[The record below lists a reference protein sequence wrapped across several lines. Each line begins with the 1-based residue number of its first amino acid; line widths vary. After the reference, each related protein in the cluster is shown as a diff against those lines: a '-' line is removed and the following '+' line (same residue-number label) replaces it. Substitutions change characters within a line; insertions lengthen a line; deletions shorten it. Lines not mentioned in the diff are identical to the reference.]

1 MLEIEFPP
9 GIQMMFDFLSLLA
22 INLKSILQV
31 ECLGNLSFCALRQ
44 LAYVCMLAPLIVVLV
59 CADQEWAVRVFVIPL
74 LLVGVAALRFAYV
87 RHTRPEA
94 AEDAAGNF
102 HSHVFGIVFIVYR
115 ASADAAQPCRASVS
129 LPCLRSWR
137 VQRGVLYVQLPHP

>member
-1 MLEIEFPP
+1 M
-9 GIQMMFDFLSLLA
+9 
-22 INLKSILQV
+22 
-31 ECLGNLSFCALRQ
+31 
-44 LAYVCMLAPLIVVLV
+44 
-59 CADQEWAVRVFVIPL
+59 RVFVIPL

-115 ASADAAQPCRASVS
+115 ASTDTAQLRLSSFS
-129 LPCLRSWR
+129 LPCLCSRR
-137 VQRGVLYVQLPHP
+137 LQRGVLDV

>member
-1 MLEIEFPP
+1 M
-9 GIQMMFDFLSLLA
+9 
-22 INLKSILQV
+22 
-31 ECLGNLSFCALRQ
+31 
-44 LAYVCMLAPLIVVLV
+44 
-59 CADQEWAVRVFVIPL
+59 RVFVIPL

-115 ASADAAQPCRASVS
+115 ASADTAQLWVASVS
-129 LPCLRSWR
+129 QPCLCSRRLQRS
-137 VQRGVLYVQLPHP
+137 VLYVQLPQPRR

>member
-1 MLEIEFPP
+1 MLEIEFPQ

-22 INLKSILQV
+22 INIKSILQV
-31 ECLGNLSFCALRQ
+31 ECLGDLSFCALFASGAFR
-44 LAYVCMLAPLIVVLV
+44 LSGSSAHSLPWLR
-59 CADQEWAVRVFVIPL
+59 ADQEWAVRVFVIPL

-115 ASADAAQPCRASVS
+115 ACPCH
-129 LPCLRSWR
+129 LLFYR
-137 VQRGVLYVQLPHP
+137 VD

>member
-1 MLEIEFPP
+1 M
-9 GIQMMFDFLSLLA
+9 
-22 INLKSILQV
+22 
-31 ECLGNLSFCALRQ
+31 R
-44 LAYVCMLAPLIVVLV
+44 
-59 CADQEWAVRVFVIPL
+59 ADQEWAVRVFVIPL

-115 ASADAAQPCRASVS
+115 ASADTALCLTSVS
-129 LPCLRSWR
+129 PSCVCSRRLQRS
-137 VQRGVLYVQLPHP
+137 VLYVQLPQSGWGY

>member
-1 MLEIEFPP
+1 M
-9 GIQMMFDFLSLLA
+9 
-22 INLKSILQV
+22 
-31 ECLGNLSFCALRQ
+31 
-44 LAYVCMLAPLIVVLV
+44 
-59 CADQEWAVRVFVIPL
+59 RVFVIPL

-115 ASADAAQPCRASVS
+115 ASTDTAQLCIASIS
-129 LPCLRSWR
+129 LPCLCSRR
-137 VQRGVLYVQLPHP
+137 VQRGVLYVQLPQPRRRY

>member
-1 MLEIEFPP
+1 M
-9 GIQMMFDFLSLLA
+9 
-22 INLKSILQV
+22 
-31 ECLGNLSFCALRQ
+31 
-44 LAYVCMLAPLIVVLV
+44 
-59 CADQEWAVRVFVIPL
+59 RVFVIPL

-115 ASADAAQPCRASVS
+115 ASADTAQLCLDIVS
-129 LPCLRSWR
+129 LPCVCSRG
-137 VQRGVLYVQLPHP
+137 VQRGVLYVQLPQPRR

>member
-1 MLEIEFPP
+1 M
-9 GIQMMFDFLSLLA
+9 
-22 INLKSILQV
+22 
-31 ECLGNLSFCALRQ
+31 
-44 LAYVCMLAPLIVVLV
+44 
-59 CADQEWAVRVFVIPL
+59 RVFVIPL

-115 ASADAAQPCRASVS
+115 ASAGTAQLCLGSVA
-129 LPCLRSWR
+129 LPCLCSRR
-137 VQRGVLYVQLPHP
+137 VQRGVLYV

>member
-1 MLEIEFPP
+1 M
-9 GIQMMFDFLSLLA
+9 
-22 INLKSILQV
+22 
-31 ECLGNLSFCALRQ
+31 
-44 LAYVCMLAPLIVVLV
+44 
-59 CADQEWAVRVFVIPL
+59 RVFVIPL

-115 ASADAAQPCRASVS
+115 AFEDSVQVCIASVS
-129 LPCLRSWR
+129 LPCMRSR
-137 VQRGVLYVQLPHP
+137 GMQRGVLHVQLPQP

>member
-1 MLEIEFPP
+1 M
-9 GIQMMFDFLSLLA
+9 
-22 INLKSILQV
+22 
-31 ECLGNLSFCALRQ
+31 
-44 LAYVCMLAPLIVVLV
+44 
-59 CADQEWAVRVFVIPL
+59 RVFVIPL

-115 ASADAAQPCRASVS
+115 AFSNAA
-129 LPCLRSWR
+129 
-137 VQRGVLYVQLPHP
+137 

>member
-1 MLEIEFPP
+1 MP
-9 GIQMMFDFLSLLA
+9 GQPLVLCVIGFTSHCGLLCSLLW
-22 INLKSILQV
+22 
-31 ECLGNLSFCALRQ
+31 LR
-44 LAYVCMLAPLIVVLV
+44 
-59 CADQEWAVRVFVIPL
+59 ADQEWLVRVFLIPL

-115 ASADAAQPCRASVS
+115 AFTDTAQPCLASV
-129 LPCLRSWR
+129 
-137 VQRGVLYVQLPHP
+137 